1 MREQRVKK
9 QKALLAKYDVFISHS
24 RRTGDNEIA
33 LMIYQ
38 QLKQDYRVY
47 LDLMIDENGRFDKR
61 LEKHVKNCQDFIL
74 IVPKENIKHSP
85 WVREEVEW
93 AMASGKNIIPIVLG
107 TDNNL
112 EERFPETLRDI
123 AKINWIEYHEKRT
136 DDIIKLIKK
145 RMDTIPGYEKLC
157 GIMGVF
163 VPVVLFALPIVSVVK
178 PENLYLYI
186 GIEII
191 LLIFSINSFFMD
203 SWIRLLFFIKKMM
216 HISYKKQ
223 LISYIEYENWK
234 KVQGCRGL
242 KIGNIIE
249 WCIRALGLPTVVIIV
264 HVIAMFIFNE
274 YNEWPPWIVSIC
286 IELISIKEIYILTV
300 ICLKYEEYRWKKNR
314 EIIVFCGTVDENK
327 TKLKD
332 SEKFKNWIYQMCEE
346 DVLFTVKGNWG
357 LWKTI
362 YEIIEGYV
370 EGIPDL
376 EVKDFWIEEKNFPI
390 ESKNRCFICFS
401 NQKEVQYLPKCLVF
415 ADSESMPEDKGG
427 TDNVIDMKK
436 IDDIGKYVNIM
447 KLKIYSENVN

>member
-1 MREQRVKK
+1 MKK

-85 WVREEVEW
+85 WVKKEVEW

-123 AKINWIEYHEKRT
+123 AKINWIEYHEKRI
-136 DDIIKLIKK
+136 DEIIKLIKK
-145 RMDTIPGYEKLC
+145 RMDTIPGYGKISVC
-157 GIMGVF
+157 NIMGF
-163 VPVVLFALPIVSVVK
+163 LVPTVLFALPIVSVA
-178 PENLYLYI
+178 NSGSLYQYI
-186 GIEII
+186 GIEVV
-191 LLIFSINSFFMD
+191 LLVFSINSFFMD
-203 SWIRLLFFIKKMM
+203 SWIRLFFFIKKMM
-216 HISYKKQ
+216 HINYKKQ
-223 LISYIEYENWK
+223 LVSYIEYENWK
-234 KVQGCRGL
+234 KVQEYRGL
-242 KIGNIIE
+242 KRGNIVE
-249 WCIRALGLPTVVIIV
+249 WCIRTLGLLLIVVV
-264 HVIAMFIFNE
+264 TYFIFAKVFIENIKW
-274 YNEWPPWIVSIC
+274 NPWIIIIC
-286 IELISIKEIYILTV
+286 VELIGVKVIYICAV
-300 ICLKYEEYRWKKNR
+300 VCLKYEEYRWKKNR